1 MKKLLFVALLLPI
14 LNANAQKLIG
24 GKNIIK
30 WNVGSMAARNFHVT
44 YERSLTKNISF
55 SLSYRTMSKGALP
68 FKDQFKEAI
77 NSNDINLDNFQ
88 IGNTAITPE
97 LRIYLSMG
105 RMKGFYLAPYVRF
118 ATFDLGAPIKYTAS
132 TSPLVEKEAVF
143 NGKIKSTSAG
153 LMIGYQFQIATKIVL
168 DFQIIGGHY
177 GTSKG
182 DLDFASS
189 LNSFEQTELKKNLDE
204 IDAKP
209 FKFTS
214 TVSST
219 GARIISDG
227 PWAGIRAVNIGLGI
241 RF

>member
-1 MKKLLFVALLLPI
+1 MKKLLFLAMLLPF

-30 WNVGSMAARNFHVT
+30 WNVGSMAARNYHFT

-55 SLSYRTMSKGALP
+55 SLSYRTMSKGTLP
-68 FKDQFKEAI
+68 FKDQFKEVI

-97 LRIYLSMG
+97 LRIYLSLG

-118 ATFDLGAPIKYTAS
+118 ASFDLGAPIKYTAS
-132 TSPLVEKEAVF
+132 TFPLIEKEAVF

-182 DLDFASS
+182 DLNFASV
-189 LNSFEQTELKKNLDE
+189 LTPFEQTELEKTIRE
-204 IDAKP
+204 VDAKP
-209 FKFTS
+209 FKFEP

-219 GARIISDG
+219 GAQIVSDG
-227 PWAGIRAVNIGLGI
+227 PWAGIRGLNLGLGI

>member
-1 MKKLLFVALLLPI
+1 MKKLLLLAMLLPV
-14 LNANAQKLIG
+14 LQADAQKLIG

-30 WNVGSMAARNFHVT
+30 WNVGSMAARNLHFT

-68 FKDQFKEAI
+68 FKDQFQEAI

-88 IGNTAITPE
+88 IGNSAITPE
-97 LRIYLSMG
+97 LRFYLSLG
-105 RMKGFYLAPYVRF
+105 RMKGFYIAPYARF
-118 ATFDLGAPIKYTAS
+118 ATFDLGAPIKFTAS
-132 TSPLVEKEAVF
+132 TSPLVEKEALF

-153 LMIGYQFQIATKIVL
+153 LMIGYQFQIATKLVF

-182 DLDFASS
+182 DLNFAST
-189 LNSFEQTELKKNLDE
+189 LNSFEQTELKKSLDD

-214 TVSST
+214 TVNGS
-219 GARIISDG
+219 GAQIKSDG
-227 PWAGIRAVNIGLGI
+227 PWAGIRAVNIGIGL

>member
-1 MKKLLFVALLLPI
+1 MKKLLVLAMFLPLLK
-14 LNANAQKLIG
+14 ADAQKLIG

-30 WNVGSMAARNFHVT
+30 WNVGSMAARNLHFT

-97 LRIYLSMG
+97 LRFYLSMG

-132 TSPLVEKEAVF
+132 TTPLVEKEALF
-143 NGKIKSTSAG
+143 SGKIKSTSAG

-182 DLDFASS
+182 DLNFAST
-189 LNSFEQTELKKNLDE
+189 LNSFEQAELKKNLDE

-209 FKFTS
+209 FKFTN
-214 TVSST
+214 TVNSN
-219 GARIISDG
+219 GAKIMSDG

>member
-1 MKKLLFVALLLPI
+1 MLAICLPLLH
-14 LNANAQKLIG
+14 ANAQKLIG

-30 WNVGSMAARNFHVT
+30 WNVGSMAARNLHFT

-68 FKDQFKEAI
+68 FKDQFQEAI
-77 NSNDINLDNFQ
+77 NSNDINLNNFQ

-105 RMKGFYLAPYVRF
+105 RMKGFYIAPYARF

-132 TSPLVEKEAVF
+132 TSPLIEKEAVF

-153 LMIGYQFQIATKIVL
+153 LMIGYQFQILTKLVL

-182 DLDFASS
+182 DLNFAST
-189 LNSFEQTELKKNLDE
+189 LTPFEQTELKKNLDE
-204 IDAKP
+204 IDPKP

-214 TVSST
+214 TVNAA
-219 GARIISDG
+219 GAQIKSDG
-227 PWAGIRAVNIGLGI
+227 PWAGIRAVNIGIGF